1 MAAGEFILGPAC
13 PHHAG
18 GLWWRFYHSIPV
30 AFWHAI
36 FLYCVLAAV
45 AYALAALQVYG
56 VPGARYLLRLL
67 QRTRDY
73 LLYAA
78 LMLVLCLLSACILPH
93 FMQTRILFQSSPIF
107 FSRKWPGDLQALAWF
122 VVIFAV
128 GLIGLLLY
136 LMLFSMLGLSP
147 VASLDPFQCS

>member
-1 MAAGEFILGPAC
+1 MKVSQIA
-13 PHHAG
+13 
-18 GLWWRFYHSIPV
+18 SIIYLAVNCFSQSV
-30 AFWHAI
+30 A
-36 FLYCVLAAV
+36 
-45 AYALAALQVYG
+45 
-56 VPGARYLLRLL
+56 
-67 QRTRDY
+67 
-73 LLYAA
+73 
-78 LMLVLCLLSACILPH
+78 LCLLSACILPH